1 MPTEEVEMT
10 MPIDDGDGKGD
21 LGGEPVIEPEPPTLE
36 DLVNQSGIL
45 TNPNLPGI
53 NNFKQQKI
61 ETYVNG
67 IIQAQGLNI
76 ANVQILSKDNGDDIR
91 VTIFN
96 NGAIHTQINYSQ
108 IP

>member
-1 MPTEEVEMT
+1 MPIEEAEFV

-21 LGGEPVIEPEPPTLE
+21 IGGVPVADPPTLE

-61 ETYVNG
+61 KTYVNG
-67 IIQAQGLNI
+67 IIQAQGLTVS
-76 ANVQILSKDNGDDIR
+76 NVQILIKDNGDDIR